1 VGCGGD
7 KCTYYF
13 TANFEDDTGDI
24 GLKKADNNNNN
35 NNNNNDNNNNS
46 SNNSSNNSKINI
58 MQLRNIGYAYVRMKA
73 VYDTS

>member
-1 VGCGGD
+1 MGCGGD

-24 GLKKADNNNNN
+24 GLKKADNNKS
-35 NNNNNDNNNNS
+35 NS
-46 SNNSSNNSKINI
+46 STNSKRNI
-58 MQLRNIGYAYVRMKA
+58 MRLRNIGYAYVRMKA